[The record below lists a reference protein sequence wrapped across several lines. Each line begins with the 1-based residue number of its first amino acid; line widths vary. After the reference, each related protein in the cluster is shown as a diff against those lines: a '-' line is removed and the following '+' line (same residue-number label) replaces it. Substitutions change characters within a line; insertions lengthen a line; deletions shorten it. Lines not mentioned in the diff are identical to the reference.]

1 MRQDS
6 SIRSGKPATSSSFR
20 FLIMSRQSSAQHDNI
35 EVLYQAHYGDL
46 MRWLAHKLGSTSHAA
61 DLAQDTFLRMLS
73 RNVSQP
79 SDTQALKEPRAYLRT
94 IANGL
99 VIDHWRRQSLE
110 RAYLEAL
117 ALQPEALA
125 PSPEERALILETLEQ
140 LSRLIESMKPKV
152 RTAFL
157 LAQIDGLGYT
167 DIASHMQ
174 VSVRTVERY
183 MADAL
188 FHCHQLLQRQTGAPA
203 R

>member
-1 MRQDS
+1 
-6 SIRSGKPATSSSFR
+6 
-20 FLIMSRQSSAQHDNI
+20 MSRPSCAQHDNI
-35 EVLYQAHYGDL
+35 EGLYRSHYGDL
-46 MRWLAHKLGSTSHAA
+46 MRWLAYKLGSTSHAA

-73 RNVSQP
+73 RNASQP
-79 SDTQALKEPRAYLRT
+79 ADGQELKEPRAYLRT

-117 ALQPEALA
+117 ALQPEAMA

-157 LAQIDGLGYT
+157 LAQIDGLGYA
-167 DIASHMQ
+167 DIASNMQ

-203 R
+203 P

>member
-1 MRQDS
+1 MPPQA
-6 SIRSGKPATSSSFR
+6 PADHST
-20 FLIMSRQSSAQHDNI
+20 I
-35 EVLYQAHYGDL
+35 ECLYRTHYGEL
-46 MRWLAHKLGSTSHAA
+46 LRWLARKLGNANQAT

-79 SDTQALKEPRAYLRT
+79 LDGQALKEPRAYLRT

-110 RAYLEAL
+110 QAYLEAL
-117 ALQPEALA
+117 AQQPEPLA
-125 PSPEERALILETLEQ
+125 PSPEERVLILETLEH
-140 LSRLIESMKPKV
+140 LSRLIDSMKPKI

-157 LAQIDGLGYT
+157 LAQLDGLGYAE
-167 DIASHMQ
+167 IASLMN

-188 FHCHQLLQRQTGAPA
+188 FHCHRILQRQADEPQS
-203 R
+203 